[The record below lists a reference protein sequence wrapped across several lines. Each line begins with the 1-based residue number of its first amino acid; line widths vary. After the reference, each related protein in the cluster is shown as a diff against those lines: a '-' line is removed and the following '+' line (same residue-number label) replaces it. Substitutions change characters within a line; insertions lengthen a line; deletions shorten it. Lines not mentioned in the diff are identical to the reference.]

1 MKICS
6 QCGYENADAAK
17 FCKNC
22 GFKFQSVLASDN
34 NQNNDVKVAVNRN
47 PDSIISKL
55 FYKTDKYTGQLRF
68 AKLKSV
74 CIMVFVFI
82 FLWSVFINLGEFP
95 LSTAI
100 LAAILVGLTF
110 AVPIFLIG
118 YALRWI
124 IDRLCL

>member
-6 QCGYENADAAK
+6 QCGYENADGAK

-22 GFKFQSVLASDN
+22 GFKFPSLPESDN
-34 NQNNDVKVAVNRN
+34 NQKNAKVAVNKN

-68 AKLKSV
+68 AKLKSI
-74 CIMVFVFI
+74 CIIVFVVI
-82 FLWSVFINLGEFP
+82 FLYSVYVNLGEFP

-110 AVPIFLIG
+110 AVPIFIIG
-118 YALRWI
+118 YVLRWI

>member
-6 QCGYENADAAK
+6 QCGYENADGAK

-22 GFKFQSVLASDN
+22 GFKFPSLPESDN
-34 NQNNDVKVAVNRN
+34 NQRVAENKN
-47 PDSIISKL
+47 QDSIISKL

-68 AKLKSV
+68 AKLKSI
-74 CIMVFVFI
+74 CIIVFVVI
-82 FLWSVFINLGEFP
+82 FLYSVYINLGEFP

-110 AVPIFLIG
+110 AVPIFIIG
-118 YALRWI
+118 YALRWL

>member
-6 QCGYENADAAK
+6 QCGYENADGAK

-22 GFKFQSVLASDN
+22 GFKVPSLPEIDN
-34 NQNNDVKVAVNRN
+34 NQKVAENKN
-47 PDSIISKL
+47 QDSIISKL
-55 FYKTDKYTGQLRF
+55 FFKTHQYTGQLRF
-68 AKLKSV
+68 AKLKSI
-74 CIMVFVFI
+74 CIIVFLVI
-82 FLWSVFINLGEFP
+82 FLYSVYINLGEFP

-110 AVPIFLIG
+110 AVPIFIIG

>member
-6 QCGYENADAAK
+6 ECGCENGEGAK

-22 GFKFQSVLASDN
+22 GFKFQSLPESDN
-34 NQNNDVKVAVNRN
+34 NQNDDIKVAVNKN

-55 FYKTDKYTGQLRF
+55 FYKTDKYTGQFRF
-68 AKLKSV
+68 AKLKSIT
-74 CIMVFVFI
+74 IMVFVII
-82 FLWSVFINLGEFP
+82 FLLSVYINLGEFQ
-95 LSTAI
+95 LSTVI

-110 AVPIFLIG
+110 ALPIFIIG
-118 YALRWI
+118 YILRWV

>member
-6 QCGYENADAAK
+6 QCGYENADGAK

-22 GFKFQSVLASDN
+22 GFKFPSLPESDN
-34 NQNNDVKVAVNRN
+34 NQKDAKVAVNKN

-55 FYKTDKYTGQLRF
+55 FYKTDKYTGQIRF

-74 CIMVFVFI
+74 CIIVFVFI

-110 AVPIFLIG
+110 AVPIFIIG
-118 YALRWI
+118 YVLRWI